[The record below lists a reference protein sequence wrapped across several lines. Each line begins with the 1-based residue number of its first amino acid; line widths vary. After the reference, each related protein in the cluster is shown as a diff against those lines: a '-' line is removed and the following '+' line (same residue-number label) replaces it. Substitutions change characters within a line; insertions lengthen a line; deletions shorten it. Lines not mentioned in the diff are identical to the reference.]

1 MLAKHYRMGEIACID
16 PNKFR
21 TDFAQKHNIAKGF
34 SDMDLA
40 RDEILSLTDGRGA
53 DVSIVATGSMNAF
66 DDAIKSTRKGGTI
79 MMFGVPSK
87 NSIINLDVEYVY
99 SRELEILTSYAASDK
114 DTAESLNLIASGK
127 IPSSLLITHK
137 YSLDVSQKAFDHA
150 RSGDGAMK
158 ILVGRD
164 PNSK

>member
-1 MLAKHYRMGEIACID
+1 
-16 PNKFR
+16 
-21 TDFAQKHNIAKGF
+21 
-34 SDMDLA
+34 MDLA

-87 NSIINLDVEYVY
+87 NSTINLDVEYVY

-137 YSLDVSQKAFDHA
+137 
-150 RSGDGAMK
+150 
-158 ILVGRD
+158 
-164 PNSK
+164 

>member
-1 MLAKHYRMGEIACID
+1 MM
-16 PNKFR
+16 
-21 TDFAQKHNIAKGF
+21 
-34 SDMDLA
+34 
-40 RDEILSLTDGRGA
+40 DGRGA

-79 MMFGVPSK
+79 MIKHGVPSK
-87 NSIINLDVEYVY
+87 NSTINLAVEYVY

>member
-1 MLAKHYRMGEIACID
+1 MQH
-16 PNKFR
+16 
-21 TDFAQKHNIAKGF
+21 
-34 SDMDLA
+34 
-40 RDEILSLTDGRGA
+40 DGRGA

-87 NSIINLDVEYVY
+87 NSTINLDVEYVY

-114 DTAESLNLIASGK
+114 DTAESLNLIASGN

-137 YSLDVSQKAFDHA
+137 YSLDASQKAFDHA
-150 RSGDGAMK
+150 
-158 ILVGRD
+158 
-164 PNSK
+164 P